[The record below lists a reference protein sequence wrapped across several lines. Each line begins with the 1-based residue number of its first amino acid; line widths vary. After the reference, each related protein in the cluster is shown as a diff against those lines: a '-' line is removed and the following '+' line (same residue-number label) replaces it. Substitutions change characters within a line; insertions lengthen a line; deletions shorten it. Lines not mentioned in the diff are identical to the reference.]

1 MKEWYLIDRPSL
13 TSGGFENESFN
24 DYKDDAICEILD
36 TELASTVE
44 LCNHDLTVRKK
55 VRCVVQDNT
64 ADTQLNSMART
75 LLFPI
80 GTVKAG
86 MYVFFED
93 CYWLLTGYPG
103 NNKVYE
109 KVTAVLCQYCLRWQ
123 NSLGQIVERWVN
135 LASASKYDVGE
146 GGNKNI
152 YLTSNNLSILVPN
165 DEESMMLEGMRVFVD
180 QRDVN
185 PTRVFK
191 ITRLDDSLYFYGN
204 HGSVLS
210 LIADKT
216 EFNENT
222 DNQKLKI
229 CDYYA
234 QPTKDS
240 FGDIKDYPEQTYPN
254 FRIVHNGN
262 PTIISGGN
270 AKTFSVVFED
280 ENCTCVPEWS
290 VITLPENEDYISS
303 TVNKDRSI
311 TLKCTYESSIVG
323 TKVMLVAAVGNKEE
337 TLLITIGGGI

>member
-1 MKEWYLIDRPSL
+1 MREWYLIDRPSL
-13 TSGGFENESFN
+13 TSGGFENEAFN
-24 DYKDDAICEILD
+24 DYKDDAIYEILE
-36 TELASTVE
+36 TEVASTVE
-44 LCNHDLTVRKK
+44 LCSNDLSVRKK
-55 VRCVVQDNT
+55 VRCVVQGNT

-86 MYVFFED
+86 MYVFFEG

-123 NSLGQIVERWVN
+123 NSLGQIIERWVN

-152 YLTSNNLSILVPN
+152 YLTSNNLSILIPN
-165 DEESMMLEGMRVFVD
+165 DDESMMLEGMRVFVD

-191 ITRLDDSLYFYGN
+191 ITRLDDSLYFFGR
-204 HGSVLS
+204 HGCVLS

-222 DNQKLKI
+222 DDQKLKI

-234 QPTKDS
+234 QPVKNAEPE
-240 FGDIKDYPEQTYPN
+240 YPEQIYPN
-254 FRIVHNGN
+254 FRIVHKGN

-270 AKTFSVVFED
+270 AKVFSLEFE
-280 ENCTCVPEWS
+280 EPCTCKPEWT
-290 VITLPENEDYISS
+290 VTMLPENEDYVVYSV
-303 TVNKDRSI
+303 TEDNG
-311 TLKCTYESSIVG
+311 LKLQCAYAPTAVG
-323 TKVMLVAAVGNKEE
+323 TKVLLTATIGNKEE
-337 TLLITIGGGI
+337 SLTITIGGGI